1 MINQMAF
8 TCTRIRDWNVFI
20 IMHLHAQYH
29 LCMCM
34 YMYNVHCVCVSYSSK
49 EYTVHDSW
57 PHRFDVD
64 IDTVGEHNLLDL
76 VGVWIN
82 TPGHGKVERHNNRQ
96 QLLSTKINHTN

>member
-1 MINQMAF
+1 MYTYQRLECFYNYAL
-8 TCTRIRDWNVFI
+8 TCTISSV
-20 IMHLHAQYH
+20 
-29 LCMCM
+29 C
-34 YMYNVHCVCVSYSSK
+34 VHVRVQCVYVSYSSK
-49 EYTVHDSW
+49 EHTVHDSW